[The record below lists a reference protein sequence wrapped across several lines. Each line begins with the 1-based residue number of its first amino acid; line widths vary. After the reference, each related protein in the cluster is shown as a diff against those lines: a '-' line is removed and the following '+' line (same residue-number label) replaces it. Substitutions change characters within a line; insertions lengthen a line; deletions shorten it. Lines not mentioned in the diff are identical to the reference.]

1 MAIISPNIFVTNGP
15 GDPILPA
22 SSPRAR
28 SVCLLPGSD
37 VGVKGGGQ
45 REALGGPGTDPVR
58 LPLSAPGDR
67 GVKTSATFFH
77 FSELF
82 Q

>member
-1 MAIISPNIFVTNGP
+1 MAIISPNIFVTNGL
-15 GDPILPA
+15 GDSVPPA

-45 REALGGPGTDPVR
+45 RGALGGSGTDPVR
-58 LPLSAPGDR
+58 SPLRAPGDR